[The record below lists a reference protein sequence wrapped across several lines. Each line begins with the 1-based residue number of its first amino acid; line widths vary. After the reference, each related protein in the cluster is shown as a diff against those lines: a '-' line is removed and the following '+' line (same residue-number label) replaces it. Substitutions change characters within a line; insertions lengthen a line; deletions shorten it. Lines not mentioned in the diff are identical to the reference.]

1 MSSMADRERLAS
13 AVRRDRDDSPAYAA
27 RRLVMGILSNT
38 RHEKYSQNRA
48 KGMTIDDAYAAA
60 GFKRNRSNAAQLNAK
75 QHIQARIAELQ
86 NKAAERTIK
95 TIEDIVA
102 QLDEDRARAHANG
115 QAGAAV
121 SATMGQAKIL
131 GLITNKHHVVGVLTH
146 EEALDQ
152 LEGLTSE

>member
-1 MSSMADRERLAS
+1 
-13 AVRRDRDDSPAYAA
+13 
-27 RRLVMGILSNT
+27 MGILSNT
-38 RHEKYSQNRA
+38 RHERFAQNKA
-48 KGMTIDDAYAAA
+48 KGMSTGPAYTAA
-60 GFKRNRSNAAQLNAK
+60 GYKATGNSAEVNGARLLRNAQVR
-75 QHIQARIAELQ
+75 ARIAELQ
-86 NKAAERTIK
+86 NKAAERAIK
-95 TIEDIVA
+95 TIGDIVA

-131 GLITNKHHVVGVLTH
+131 GLITNKHHVVGVLTR

>member
-1 MSSMADRERLAS
+1 MST
-13 AVRRDRDDSPAYAA
+13 
-27 RRLVMGILSNT
+27 LSNA
-38 RHEKYSQNRA
+38 RHERFAQNIA
-48 KGMTIDDAYAAA
+48 KGMSTGPAYTAA
-60 GFKRNRSNAAQLNAK
+60 GYKATGNSAEVNGARLLRNAQVR
-75 QHIQARIAELQ
+75 ARIAELQ

-95 TIEDIVA
+95 TIEDIVT
-102 QLDEDRARAHANG
+102 QLDEDRELARANG